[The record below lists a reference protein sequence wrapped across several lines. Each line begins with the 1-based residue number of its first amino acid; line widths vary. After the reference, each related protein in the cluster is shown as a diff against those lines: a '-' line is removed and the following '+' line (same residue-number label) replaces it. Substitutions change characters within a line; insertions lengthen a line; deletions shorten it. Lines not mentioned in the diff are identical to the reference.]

1 MYKKIAAVLA
11 AAALFTPALPASA
24 ALTGNV
30 TVKWNTQAVGA
41 ISLYTQYSGTT
52 SPAGQHQ
59 AAASNDIYTMLNGG
73 TGQCNGTATSPS
85 QDAGVAGT
93 VNFGNVTPDSAANV
107 TDCMEINAINAQVV
121 TNDTAGWSVNEAAQA
136 AVPANYALC
145 AYPNGSASFPLTA
158 ATLPYTASARVAA
171 VTNTTLGTCASSGS
185 LLTTTAFNVVT
196 NSTSVFSSVAPA
208 NMGEDMELE
217 VGPNAPAGATTVT
230 VVYTLVL
237 T

>member
-52 SPAGQHQ
+52 TPAGQHQ
-59 AAASNDIYTMLNGG
+59 AAASNDIYTALNGG
-73 TGQCNGTATSPS
+73 AGQCNGTATSPS
-85 QDAGVAGT
+85 QDANAAGT
-93 VNFGNVTPDSAANV
+93 VNFGNVMPDSGTNV
-107 TDCMEINAINAQVV
+107 TDCLEINAINAQVV

-136 AVPANYALC
+136 AIPANYALC
-145 AYPNGSASFPLTA
+145 AYPNGGASFPLSGA
-158 ATLPYTASARVAA
+158 LAYAASARSAA
-171 VTNTTLGTCASSGS
+171 VANTTLGTCASSGN
-185 LLTTTAFNVVT
+185 LLSTTAFNLVT
-196 NSTSVFSSVAPA
+196 NSTTTFNSAAPA
-208 NMGEDMELE
+208 NIGEDLELE
-217 VGPNAPAGATTVT
+217 IGANAPAGATTAT

>member
-41 ISLYTQYSGTT
+41 ISLYTQYSGATT
-52 SPAGQHQ
+52 PAGQHQ
-59 AAASNDIYTMLNGG
+59 SAASNDIYTMLNGG
-73 TGQCNGTATSPS
+73 TGQCNGSATSPS
-85 QDAGVAGT
+85 QDNNVAGT
-93 VNFGNVTPDSAANV
+93 VDFGNVTPDSSSIV

-121 TNDTAGWSVNEAAQA
+121 TNDTTGWAVSEAAQA

-145 AYPNGSASFPLTA
+145 AYPNGNASFPLTS
-158 ATLPYTASARVAA
+158 ATLPYAASARVAA

-185 LLTTTAFNVVT
+185 ALGTTAFNVVT
-196 NSTSVFSSVAPA
+196 GQTHVFSSTTPA
-208 NMGEDMELE
+208 DMGEDVELE
-217 VGPNAPAGATTVT
+217 VGPNAPAGVTSVT

-237 T
+237 S